1 MRIVLCSEGARLD
14 SGGFGLVAVP
24 QIAGALADL
33 GHDVILE
40 MFGSPIYGSEPFLTR
55 PLPGARHAR
64 VVAYSYPARG
74 RYAYSRVGW
83 NNVMEHVSRADF
95 VMLHSLY
102 SFAVLSGYLASRRFE
117 KRYGVWPHGVLAPFQ
132 RRVSAYKKIVYD
144 ALAARRILGQ
154 AAVLF
159 YNALGERDEVASL
172 QLRAPSVIIPHGI
185 DLEPFAHLPTRGAFR
200 KQFLNGFDGALV
212 LYLGRLNAKKGLNI
226 LVQAMARVRA
236 TMPMTRLA
244 IVGTGDPPGFT
255 AQVRQWIR
263 DTGLQ
268 NQVILCGALKG
279 QDKMNALADAD
290 LFVLPSFAEN
300 FSYAMFEAMASHIPV
315 VISDTLNFAPEVE
328 RFHAGRVVARTAE
341 AFANAICELSG
352 SPQTRR
358 YMGEGGA
365 CLAAR
370 YSWDLVGRQLERAL
384 QAVVSNQ
391 PLPRDLVLG
400 QAHP

>member
-1 MRIVLCSEGARLD
+1 MRIVLCSEGARPD

-33 GHDVILE
+33 GHHVILE

-55 PLPGARHAR
+55 GLPGARRER

-74 RYAYSRVGW
+74 RYAYSRVAW
-83 NNVMEHVSRADF
+83 NNVKEHISHADF

-102 SFAVLSGYLASRRFE
+102 SFAVLSGYLASRRYE
-117 KRYGVWPHGVLAPFQ
+117 KRYGLWPHGVLAPFQ
-132 RRVSAYKKIVYD
+132 RRVSAHKKIVYD
-144 ALAARRILGQ
+144 ALVARRILGQ
-154 AAVLF
+154 ASVLF

-185 DLEPFAHLPTRGAFR
+185 DLEPYAHLPPRGAFR
-200 KQFLNGFDGALV
+200 QKFFNGFDGALV
-212 LYLGRLNAKKGLNI
+212 LYLGRLNAKKGLDV

-236 TMPMTRLA
+236 QMPMTRLA

-255 AQVRQWIR
+255 EQLRQWIR
-263 DTGLQ
+263 DARLQ
-268 NQVILCGALKG
+268 NEVVLCGALRG
-279 QDKMNALADAD
+279 HEKMNALADAD

-315 VISDTLNFAPEVE
+315 VISDTLNFAPEVA
-328 RFHAGRVVARTAE
+328 RGCAGRVVARTAD
-341 AFANAICELSG
+341 AFADAICELSV
-352 SPQTRR
+352 SSETRR
-358 YMGEGGA
+358 QMGAGGA
-365 CLAAR
+365 RLAAR
-370 YSWDLVGRQLERAL
+370 YSWDIVGKQLERAL

-391 PLPRDLVLG
+391 SLPRDLVAG
-400 QAHP
+400 QAHT